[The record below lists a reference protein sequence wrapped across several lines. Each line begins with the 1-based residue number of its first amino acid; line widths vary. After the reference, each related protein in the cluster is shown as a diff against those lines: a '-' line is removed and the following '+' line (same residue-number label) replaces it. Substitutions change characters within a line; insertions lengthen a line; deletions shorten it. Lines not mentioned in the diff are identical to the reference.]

1 MGNAMDPIFHRPK
14 LALDMAKLLLRPSTL
29 ETRIRSGLFI
39 SGPRQTGKSTLLTQ
53 DVIPTLEAAGAIVIY
68 VDLWKAEGK
77 TPAGK
82 LLRAVQNKLTEL
94 QGKDPQSFATKA
106 AALLRKIG
114 LSSAEVEASIEPSVH
129 LAKAKIGGK
138 IKLDFETSTV
148 GEGGESISDALL
160 EVSKKTGRDIVF
172 IVDEVQEM
180 MQDGHEMRLMK
191 ELKATRDEINSQHGE
206 HGYFLFVGNGSNRSM
221 VHEMTA
227 QRRSPFYGAQNLPF
241 PTLGKDY
248 VKHVLALERH
258 ENAKVILPSESAAHT
273 GMRVLGNKP
282 TLFQEA
288 LSILQRSKEVDGNHD
303 AVFEGIVNTL
313 YDQEGK
319 VEFEKLKM
327 LGELPSVVFA
337 RICQGPPEGVTGLYA
352 DDARTA
358 YAKALG
364 WDEVTTREVQSA
376 LDSMKSS
383 GLILREGDHKP
394 VKAADEFMREIWI
407 RRHRRGEDVID
418 RSGDIQDEDRGNAKS

>member
-1 MGNAMDPIFHRPK
+1 MDPIFHRPK
-14 LALDMAKLLLRPSTL
+14 LALDMAQLLLRPSSL
-29 ETRIRSGLFI
+29 ETRFRSGLFI
-39 SGPRQTGKSTLLTQ
+39 SAPRQTGKSTFLVQ
-53 DVIPTLEAAGAIVIY
+53 DLIPTLESAGAIVIY
-68 VDLWKAEGK
+68 VDLWEAKGK
-77 TPAGK
+77 TPEQK
-82 LLRAVQNKLTEL
+82 LLRAVQKKLTDL
-94 QGKDPQSFATKA
+94 QGKDPQSF
-106 AALLRKIG
+106 G
-114 LSSAEVEASIEPSVH
+114 LSSAEVEAEIEPSVH

-138 IKLDFETSTV
+138 IKFNFETLNV

-172 IVDEVQEM
+172 IVDEVQDM
-180 MQDGHEMRLMK
+180 MLDGHGILLMK
-191 ELKATRDEINSQHGE
+191 ELKATRDAINIQHGE

-282 TLFQEA
+282 NLFQEA
-288 LSILQRSKEVDGNHD
+288 LSILQRSKEADGNND
-303 AVFEGIVNTL
+303 SIFEGIVNTL

-319 VEFEKLKM
+319 VEFEKLEM
-327 LGELPSVVFA
+327 LGELPQVVFA

-352 DDARTA
+352 DDARTE

-364 WDEVTTREVQSA
+364 WDKVTKREVQLA
-376 LDSMKSS
+376 LDAMKAS
-383 GLILREGDHKP
+383 GLILREGDYQP
-394 VKAADEFMREIWI
+394 VKAADEFMRELWI
-407 RRHRRGEDVID
+407 RRHPPGEDP
-418 RSGDIQDEDRGNAKS
+418 GHL

>member
-1 MGNAMDPIFHRPK
+1 MDPIFHRPK
-14 LALDMAKLLLRPSTL
+14 LALEMAQLLLRPSSL
-29 ETRIRSGLFI
+29 ETRFRSGLFI
-39 SGPRQTGKSTLLTQ
+39 SAPRQTGKSTFLIQ
-53 DVIPTLEAAGAIVIY
+53 DLIPILESAGAIVIY
-68 VDLWKAEGK
+68 VDLWEAKGK
-77 TPAGK
+77 TPEQK
-82 LLRAVQNKLTEL
+82 LLRAAQNKLTDL
-94 QGKDPQSFATKA
+94 QGKDPRSFAAKA
-106 AALLRKIG
+106 AGLLRNIG
-114 LSSAEVEASIEPSVH
+114 LSSAEVEAAIEPSVH

-138 IKLDFETSTV
+138 IKLGFDTATV
-148 GEGGESISDALL
+148 GEGGESISDALK

-172 IVDEVQEM
+172 IVDEVQDLM
-180 MQDGHEMRLMK
+180 LDGHGILLMK
-191 ELKATRDEINSQHGE
+191 ELKATRDAINMQHGD

-241 PTLGKDY
+241 PTLGRDY
-248 VKHVLALERH
+248 VRHALAFERH
-258 ENAKVILPSESAAHT
+258 QNAKVLLPSESAAHT

-282 TLFQEA
+282 NLFQEA
-288 LSILQRSKEVDGNHD
+288 LSILQRSKEADGNND

-319 VEFEKLKM
+319 VEFEKLEM
-327 LGELPSVVFA
+327 LGELPQVVFA

-352 DDARTA
+352 DDARTE

-364 WDEVTTREVQSA
+364 WDKVTKREVQSA

-407 RRHRRGEDVID
+407 RRHEHGEEPG
-418 RSGDIQDEDRGNAKS
+418 RQATA

>member
-1 MGNAMDPIFHRPK
+1 MDPIFHRPK
-14 LALDMAKLLLRPSTL
+14 LALEMAQLLLRPSSL
-29 ETRIRSGLFI
+29 ETRFRSGLFI
-39 SGPRQTGKSTLLTQ
+39 SAPRQTGKSTFLIQ
-53 DVIPTLEAAGAIVIY
+53 DLIPILESSGAIVIY
-68 VDLWKAEGK
+68 VDLWEAKGR
-77 TPAGK
+77 TPEQK
-82 LLRAVQNKLTEL
+82 LLRAAQNKLTDL
-94 QGKDPQSFATKA
+94 
-106 AALLRKIG
+106 
-114 LSSAEVEASIEPSVH
+114 
-129 LAKAKIGGK
+129 
-138 IKLDFETSTV
+138 IKLGFDTATV
-148 GEGGESISDALL
+148 GEGGESISDALK

-172 IVDEVQEM
+172 IVDEVQDLM
-180 MQDGHEMRLMK
+180 LDGHGILLMK
-191 ELKATRDEINSQHGE
+191 ELKATRDAINMQHGD

-241 PTLGKDY
+241 PTLGRDY
-248 VKHVLALERH
+248 VRHALAFERH
-258 ENAKVILPSESAAHT
+258 RNAKVLLPSESAAHT

-282 TLFQEA
+282 NLFQEA
-288 LSILQRSKEVDGNHD
+288 LSILQRSKEADGNND

-319 VEFEKLKM
+319 VEFEKLEM
-327 LGELPSVVFA
+327 LGELPQVVFA

-352 DDARTA
+352 DDARTE

-364 WDEVTTREVQSA
+364 WDKVTKREVQSA

-407 RRHRRGEDVID
+407 RRHEHGEEPG
-418 RSGDIQDEDRGNAKS
+418 RQATA

>member
-1 MGNAMDPIFHRPK
+1 MDPIFHRPK
-14 LALDMAKLLLRPSTL
+14 LALDMAKLLLRPSSL
-29 ETRIRSGLFI
+29 DTRFRSGLFI
-39 SGPRQTGKSTLLTQ
+39 SGPRQTGKSTFLIQ

-68 VDLWKAEGK
+68 VDLWRDEGK
-77 TPAGK
+77 TPAEK
-82 LLRAVQNKLTEL
+82 LLRSVQKKLTDL
-94 QGKDPQSFATKA
+94 QGKDPRSFVAKA
-106 AALLRKIG
+106 ADLLHKIG
-114 LSSAEVEASIEPSVH
+114 LSSVEVEAAIEPSVH
-129 LAKAKIGGK
+129 LAKARIRGK

-160 EVSKKTGRDIVF
+160 EVSKKTGREIVL
-172 IVDEVQEM
+172 IVDEVQDM
-180 MQDGHEMRLMK
+180 MQDGRELGLMK
-191 ELKATRDEINSQHGE
+191 ELKATRDAINIQHGE

-248 VKHVLALERH
+248 VKHALAFERH
-258 ENAKVILPSESAAHT
+258 QNAKALLPSESAAHT

-282 TLFQEA
+282 SLFQEA
-288 LSILQRSKEVDGNHD
+288 LRILQRSKEADGSHD

-319 VEFEKLKM
+319 VEFEKLEM
-327 LGELPSVVFA
+327 LGELPQVVFA

-352 DDARTA
+352 DDARTE

-364 WDEVTTREVQSA
+364 WDEVTKREVQSA
-376 LDSMKSS
+376 LDSLKSS

-394 VKAADEFMREIWI
+394 VKVADEFMREIWI
-407 RRHRRGEDVID
+407 RRHEHGEDIID
-418 RSGDIQDEDRGNAKS
+418 RS

>member
-1 MGNAMDPIFHRPK
+1 MDPIFHRPK

-29 ETRIRSGLFI
+29 ETRVRSGLFI

-53 DVIPTLEAAGAIVIY
+53 DVIPTLESAGAIVIY
-68 VDLWKAEGK
+68 VDLWKAKGK
-77 TPAGK
+77 TPEEK
-82 LLRAVQNKLTEL
+82 LLRAVQNKLTDL
-94 QGKDPQSFATKA
+94 QGNDPQSIAAKA

-114 LSSAEVEASIEPSVH
+114 LSSAEVEAEIEPSVH

-138 IKLDFETSTV
+138 IKLNFETLNV
-148 GEGGESISDALL
+148 GAGGESISDALL
-160 EVSKKTGRDIVF
+160 EVSKKTGRDIVL
-172 IVDEVQEM
+172 IVDEVQDM
-180 MQDGHEMRLMK
+180 MQDGHGIPLMK

-241 PTLGKDY
+241 PTLGKDF
-248 VKHVLALERH
+248 VMHVLALERH

-282 TLFQEA
+282 NLFQQA
-288 LSILQRSKEVDGNHD
+288 LSILQRSKEVDGD
-303 AVFEGIVNTL
+303 PDVAFEGIVNAL
-313 YDQEGK
+313 YDQEGN

-327 LGELPSVVFA
+327 LGALPQVVFA

-352 DDARTA
+352 DDARA
-358 YAKALG
+358 EYAKALG
-364 WDEVTTREVQSA
+364 WDGVTKREVQLA
-376 LDSMKSS
+376 LAAMTAS
-383 GLILREGDHKP
+383 GLILREGDYQP
-394 VKAADEFMREIWI
+394 VKAADEFMRELWI
-407 RRHRRGEDVID
+407 RRHEHGENSIDSSVELDSLDRTSRR
-418 RSGDIQDEDRGNAKS
+418 